1 MTFAALVQIQPVLYL
16 AGPMTGLVAYNYPRF
31 AQAADTLRKAGYTVL
46 SPHENDL
53 NPETASR
60 SDYLR
65 HGIGKLIQCTG
76 IVLLEG
82 FENSAGAKLELS
94 LAHSLG
100 MPSATYQEFITNN
113 L

>member
-1 MTFAALVQIQPVLYL
+1 MHALVQFAPVLYL
-16 AGPMTGLVAYNYPRF
+16 AGPMTGLAQYNYPRF
-31 AQAADTLRKAGYTVL
+31 AQAAATLRNAGYTVL

-53 NPETASR
+53 NPETADR

-100 MPSATYQEFITNN
+100 MPSATYQEFISNN